1 MPSPARVFK
10 SRRYT
15 EAQSFN
21 AMIVLAVTLNQI
33 IRFFT
38 RFLRTHALRPF
49 LVTWLNL
56 SMLVGTTAPNM
67 FEKQGDSAIV
77 EGAVKAL
84 SNPLIWKPSQRRPVL
99 FGAQL
104 DQLFEKKPQR
114 RQVRKRLIFYDTA
127 GYSLL
132 FPIGARRRD
141 VVWRLE

>member
-1 MPSPARVFK
+1 MPSPARAFK

-77 EGAVKAL
+77 ERSCQGTFKPTYLETESASTRA
-84 SNPLIWKPSQRRPVL
+84 IWSAA
-99 FGAQL
+99 GSA
-104 DQLFEKKPQR
+104 
-114 RQVRKRLIFYDTA
+114 VRKKAAAAA
-127 GYSLL
+127 GAHRTKA
-132 FPIGARRRD
+132 ARSALAR
-141 VVWRLE
+141 